1 MVSSIKRTNQAT
13 YITAYACCC
22 VCVSGWLMGIVMCRQ
37 GAVAFA
43 IVDRVVLVEEMKIL
57 LKPTWTYQEHIIGFH
72 IDME

>member
-37 GAVAFA
+37 GAIAFA

-57 LKPTWTYQEHIIGFH
+57 LKPTWTYQEHIIGVKC
-72 IDME
+72 M

>member
-1 MVSSIKRTNQAT
+1 MVSSIKCTNQAT
-13 YITAYACCC
+13 YITGYACCC
-22 VCVSGWLMGIVMCRQ
+22 VCVSRWLMGIVMCHQ

-57 LKPTWTYQEHIIGFH
+57 LKPTWTYQDH